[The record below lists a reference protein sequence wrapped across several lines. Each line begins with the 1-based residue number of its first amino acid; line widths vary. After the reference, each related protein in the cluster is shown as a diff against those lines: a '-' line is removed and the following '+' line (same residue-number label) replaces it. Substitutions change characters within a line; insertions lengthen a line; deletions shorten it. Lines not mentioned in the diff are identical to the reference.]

1 MTGEESASGALDL
14 ATLNVL
20 ARRANAHPLGAGW
33 VYRPDP
39 ISPRRLEVSLDASQY
54 PHEVEEVRLDIRW
67 FEGGD
72 HTFHYIETHGETV
85 WQCRWDRHPKPEA
98 PRAHFHPPPTASAE
112 VEASRLDEE
121 HHVGVLF
128 AVLAWIESRIETI
141 YDNR

>member
-1 MTGEESASGALDL
+1 MTGAESASGALDL

-72 HTFHYIETHGETV
+72 HTFHYIETHDETV
-85 WQCRWDRHPKPEA
+85 WQCRWDRHPNTHNT
-98 PRAHFHPPPTASAE
+98 RLHFHEPPAGTDISDLDLPSDHPLDVYST
-112 VEASRLDEE
+112 VFEAIE
-121 HHVGVLF
+121 H
-128 AVLAWIESRIETI
+128 RIELLW
-141 YDNR
+141 